1 MSQHSPG
8 AGRARQDVIYR
19 DGILGRR
26 PRVPTDLARLE
37 AAARRRM
44 SRRAWAYL
52 GYAGAGQTGRA
63 NRAAF
68 ERWEIVPR
76 MASGV
81 PQRDLTS
88 NVAGTRLN
96 SPIMLAPVGAADLIR
111 RNADVQIATGAAQSG
126 AAYILSNQGGSPM
139 EETAAAMGSAPHW
152 FQLYWS
158 RDEQLVD
165 SFIARAEATG
175 AGALVVTL
183 DTTMLGWR
191 PADLDLGSLPFAHGY
206 GIAQYTSDPRFGELV
221 REHLAT
227 APASDVTVTPGAV
240 RTLMEM
246 SRRHP
251 GSFLSNVRSPVPRAA
266 IETFLDVYSNP
277 ALSWQHLAGLRER
290 TRLPIVLKGILH
302 PDDALKARDLGV
314 DAIMVSNHGGRQ
326 IDGAISSLD
335 ALTDIRRALGPEFPL
350 ILDSGIRGGADIFK
364 AIALG
369 AHAVTIGRPHIYGL
383 AVRGATGVAD
393 VIANMEAEFELVM
406 GLSGASSIADI
417 SAEYLVA
424 R

>member
-1 MSQHSPG
+1 MSEYGPG
-8 AGRARQDVIYR
+8 AGRTRQDVIYR

-52 GYAGAGQTGRA
+52 GFAGAGQTGQA
-63 NRAAF
+63 NRESF
-68 ERWEIVPR
+68 QRWQIVPR

-81 PQRDLTS
+81 EQRDLTS
-88 NVAGTRLN
+88 TVAGTHL
-96 SPIMLAPVGAADLIR
+96 SCPVMLAPVGAADMAR
-111 RNADVQIATGAAQSG
+111 RNADVQIASGAAHAG
-126 AAYILSNQGGSPM
+126 AAYIFSNQGGSPM
-139 EETAAAMGSAPHW
+139 EDTAAVMGATPHW

-165 SFIARAEATG
+165 SFIARAEANG

-206 GIAQYTSDPRFGELV
+206 GIAQYTSDPRFAELV
-221 REHLAT
+221 RENLAT
-227 APASDVTVTPGAV
+227 APVSDVKVTLGAV
-240 RTLMEM
+240 RTLIEM

-251 GSFLSNVRSPVPRAA
+251 GRFMSNVRSSIPRAA

-290 TRLPIVLKGILH
+290 TRLPIILKGILH

-326 IDGAISSLD
+326 VDGSIASLD
-335 ALTDIRRALGPEFPL
+335 ALTHIRRALGPEFPL
-350 ILDSGIRGGADIFK
+350 VLDSGIRGGADIFK

-369 AHAVTIGRPHIYGL
+369 ACAVTVGRPHIYGL
-383 AVRGATGVAD
+383 AVRGAAGVAD
-393 VIANMEAEFELVM
+393 VITNMVAEFELVM
-406 GLSGASSIADI
+406 GLSGARSISEI
-417 SAEYLVA
+417 STEYLVS